1 MPDHDDR
8 VTRPDPDQLRPHA
21 DGDLPPSDPRYD
33 PPAVSRIAWIGLVAL
48 LVAVAAGLWFWLRDD
63 SADPAPVAATTT
75 TPADPVERRAAAL
88 TGLGIGEPDPDL
100 PSLSQLDGYVRPLLA
115 ALSRRPELA
124 ALLATDDLVRRFVV
138 SVDAIGRGATPAR
151 QVQAVAPRESFAV
164 RTEGGSVVIAPS
176 SYARYDGLVRLVE
189 DMDPQRLA
197 RLYGQ
202 LKPRLEEAH
211 RELGVDGTF
220 DDAITRALAHL
231 LDTPRIPAAP
241 RVQPGKGTNYLYAD
255 ADLERLSAAQR
266 QLLRLGPDR
275 AARVKAKLRAFADAL
290 GVPADRLSANS

>member
-8 VTRPDPDQLRPHA
+8 VTRPDLDQLRPHA
-21 DGDLPPSDPRYD
+21 DGDLPPTDPVRD
-33 PPAVSRIAWIGLVAL
+33 PPAVSRFAWIGLVAL
-48 LVAVAAGLWFWLRDD
+48 LVVVAAGLWVWLRDD
-63 SADPAPVAATTT
+63 PAAPVPVAEAPTTAAE
-75 TPADPVERRAAAL
+75 PVERRAVSQ

-100 PSLSQLDGYVRPLLA
+100 PPLSQLDAYVRPLLA

-151 QVQAVAPRESFAV
+151 QVRAVAPREPFAV
-164 RTEGGSVVIAPS
+164 RSDGGALVIAPS

-220 DDAITRALAHL
+220 DDAMIRALTHL
-231 LDTPRIPAAP
+231 LDTPTIPAAP
-241 RVQPGKGTNYLYAD
+241 RVQVGKGTNYRYAD
-255 ADLERLSAAQR
+255 ADLEQLSAAQR
-266 QLLRLGPDR
+266 QLLRLGPER
-275 AARVKAKLRAFADAL
+275 AARVKARLREFAGAL
-290 GVPADRLSANS
+290 GVPSERLSANS

>member
-8 VTRPDPDQLRPHA
+8 VTRPDFDRLRPHA
-21 DGDLPPSDPRYD
+21 DGDLPPGDPVLD
-33 PPAVSRIAWIGLVAL
+33 PPAVSRFAWLGLVAL
-48 LVAVAAGLWFWLRDD
+48 LVVVAAGLWFWLRDD
-63 SADPAPVAATTT
+63 PAAPAPVAETATT
-75 TPADPVERRAAAL
+75 AAEPVERRAAAVK
-88 TGLGIGEPDPDL
+88 GLGIGEPDPDL
-100 PSLSQLDGYVRPLLA
+100 PPLSQLDGYVRPLLA

-138 SVDAIGRGATPAR
+138 SIDAIGRGATPAR
-151 QVQAVAPRESFAV
+151 QVQAVAPREPFAV
-164 RTEGGSVVIAPS
+164 RNDGGTVVIAPS

-202 LKPRLEEAH
+202 LKPRLEDAH

-220 DDAITRALAHL
+220 DEAVTRALAHL
-231 LDTPRIPAAP
+231 LETPAIPAAP
-241 RVQPGKGTNYLYAD
+241 RVQAGKGTNYLYAD
-255 ADLERLSAAQR
+255 AEIERLSAAQR

-275 AARVKAKLRAFADAL
+275 AARVKAKLREFAGAL
-290 GVPADRLSANS
+290 GVPSDRLSATS

>member
-8 VTRPDPDQLRPHA
+8 VTRADPDQLRPYA
-21 DGDLPPSDPRYD
+21 DGDLPPDPVHD
-33 PPAVSRIAWIGLVAL
+33 PPAVSRFAWIGLVVLL
-48 LVAVAAGLWFWLRDD
+48 LVVAAGLWFFLRD
-63 SADPAPVAATTT
+63 ATPAPASSAAEPAATD
-75 TPADPVERRAAAL
+75 AAPVERPVAGAA
-88 TGLGIGEPDPDL
+88 GLGVGEPDPDL
-100 PSLSQLDGYVRPLLA
+100 PPLSQLDAYVRPLLA

-124 ALLATDDLVRRFVV
+124 ALLASDDLVRRFVV

-151 QVQAVAPRESFAV
+151 QVQAVAPREPFAV
-164 RTEGGSVVIAPS
+164 RRDGGAAVIAPS

-211 RELGVDGTF
+211 RELGVAGTF

-231 LDTPRIPAAP
+231 LDTPVIPAAP

-266 QLLRLGPDR
+266 QLLRLGPER
-275 AARVKAKLRAFADAL
+275 AARVKTKLRAFALAL
-290 GVPADRLSANS
+290 GVPPDRLSATS